1 MARQAAQQPPVP
13 PDLLRHIRRI
23 EIRARRL
30 VDHLFLGQ
38 YHSVFRG
45 RGLEFSEV
53 RQYQPGDDERIIDW
67 NVTARMGSL
76 YVKKYVEEREL
87 TIYLLVDASASQ
99 AFGTAAQTKAEVA
112 AEIGALLALAAV
124 RNNDR
129 VGLIMF
135 TDRVERFVPP
145 RKGAQ
150 HVLRIIRDLLYFRP
164 QGRRTDV
171 AGAIG
176 FFNRVARRRSVAFLV
191 SDLLASDFEGPL
203 RVAARRHDIIA
214 LTMNDPRELALPAS
228 GLLELVDAE
237 TGESAWVDSD
247 DPTVRRGYAAAA
259 RQRLEGRRRLL
270 AAMGVDEVPI
280 FIDQPYVGA
289 LVAFFRSRLVGG
301 RAQPR
306 GATA

>member
-1 MARQAAQQPPVP
+1 MVSQAAQQPPVP
-13 PDLLRHIRRI
+13 PAMLRRIRRI

-87 TIYLLVDASASQ
+87 TVYLLVDASASQ

-135 TDRVERFVPP
+135 TERVERFVPP

-176 FFNRVARRRSVAFLV
+176 FFNRL
-191 SDLLASDFEGPL
+191 
-203 RVAARRHDIIA
+203 AARRHDIIA
-214 LTMNDPRELALPAS
+214 LTMNDPRELSLPAA

-237 TGESAWVDSD
+237 TGESTWVDSD

-270 AAMGVDEVPI
+270 AAMGVDE
-280 FIDQPYVGA
+280 
-289 LVAFFRSRLVGG
+289 
-301 RAQPR
+301 
-306 GATA
+306 